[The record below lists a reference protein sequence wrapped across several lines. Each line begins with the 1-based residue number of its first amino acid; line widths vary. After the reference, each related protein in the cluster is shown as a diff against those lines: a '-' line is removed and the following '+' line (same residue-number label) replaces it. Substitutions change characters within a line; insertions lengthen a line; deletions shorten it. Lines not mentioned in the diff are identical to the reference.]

1 MKKAIHSKVMT
12 IANRLVRQGYNRA
25 NAMIKAWVLV
35 KMPLVETKVS
45 GVTYG
50 NRQKAIEHLTHYQPE
65 QISIELIRER
75 DSAYDI
81 NSVAVVASVAGKGSY
96 TMGYLPR
103 TLAAFIAPLLDAG
116 KAIGSA
122 YKEVRGKYQP
132 YMNYGLAI
140 TLEV

>member
-1 MKKAIHSKVMT
+1 MKKTMHSKVMT

-25 NAMIKAWVLV
+25 NAMIKAWVLI
-35 KMPLVETKVS
+35 KIPLVETKVS

-65 QISIELIRER
+65 QISIRLIREQ
-75 DSAYDI
+75 DNAHDA
-81 NSVAVVASVAGKGSY
+81 NAVAVIASVEDKGSY
-96 TMGYLPR
+96 NMGYHPKP
-103 TLAAFIAPLLDAG
+103 LAALVAPLLDAG
-116 KAIGSA
+116 KAIGST

-140 TLEV
+140 TLQV